1 MNVSSSQLFQKG
13 TVPIYLSGP
22 LLIVK
27 EYCDRFFSML
37 VKVFL
42 KEKFLKEEK
51 RKLENQIYTYRY
63 ICIYVIFILIITAR
77 LPFEEYSSF
86 FFELMKK
93 VFLISALLRYN

>member
-1 MNVSSSQLFQKG
+1 
-13 TVPIYLSGP
+13 
-22 LLIVK
+22 
-27 EYCDRFFSML
+27 ML

-51 RKLENQIYTYRY
+51 RKLENQIYTYTY
-63 ICIYVIFILIITAR
+63 IYIYVIFILIITAR

-93 VFLISALLRYN
+93 VFLISA

>member
-1 MNVSSSQLFQKG
+1 MSLLVSEYISLFQKG

-27 EYCDRFFSML
+27 EYCDIFYML

-51 RKLENQIYTYRY
+51 RKLENQIYIY
-63 ICIYVIFILIITAR
+63 IHIYV
-77 LPFEEYSSF
+77 Y
-86 FFELMKK
+86 M
-93 VFLISALLRYN
+93 